1 MFSLFHEIA
10 QLDKFDGAD
19 FKYDN
24 NIFKFE
30 PQSMQIGYIWFQIKG
45 VLFFAPN
52 VAIRQLRG
60 R

>member
-10 QLDKFDGAD
+10 QLDKFDGGD

-52 VAIRQLRG
+52 VAIRQLRV